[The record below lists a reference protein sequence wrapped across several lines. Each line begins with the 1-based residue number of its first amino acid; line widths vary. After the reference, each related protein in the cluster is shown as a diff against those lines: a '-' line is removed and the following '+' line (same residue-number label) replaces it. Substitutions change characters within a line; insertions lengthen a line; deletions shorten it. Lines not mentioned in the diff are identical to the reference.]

1 MKLESI
7 DLRNFLSHEATH
19 WEPNGARLATIVG
32 PNGAGK
38 SALLDGLLYT
48 LYDAARGRTDE
59 LVRLGTSDMAAE
71 VTFAFA
77 GARYRVTRGR
87 TTRSGGKS
95 YLELAIA
102 QADGSWRPLTADSIR
117 ETQAA
122 IEALL
127 RLDAATFTTA
137 AFLRQ
142 GDADAFISAT
152 AAERKR
158 ILGSVLGLDVYAAA
172 EARAR
177 DRARTLDGE
186 AAAMSRAIDALDVAL
201 AHRPELEAAAAAAKA
216 EEEATVAAMEAAG
229 RRRDAAEEA
238 MRSLSGRLAEAKAA
252 QEELARI
259 DADLAALRDRYRRA
273 REGADAARAAILRTK
288 AAAEADVP
296 EHNVAAAEAEFER
309 VDALVMGFV
318 PDGKRLQAE
327 LSKAQSALMMV
338 EEPFRKK
345 SNQWWRDDAGAR
357 AAVRLGEELANG
369 LQPVTCPRCR
379 HMFDA
384 DPGDIAGQLD
394 AARASLLAVGPEPPE
409 PLDIARLRA
418 AITRT
423 EIALREARDP
433 DAAAEVALRSEFRAA
448 GELAAAARAAA
459 AALTAR
465 DGARV
470 ALVDAQAALGRAEAE
485 LAEIDATGKA
495 VAITRTKAL
504 ERSAGAGKVAEDLVA
519 ADTER
524 RAAIAAATDAARRHA
539 AAIAAD
545 AEARGA
551 LIRLERDQVERDRIV
566 GGVARA
572 EAQLGRLRR
581 LAAAFGVGGIP
592 ARIIESVLPELA
604 SYAQELLDQL
614 RPGMA
619 LSIRAQRAK
628 RDGKGIVEAL
638 DLIVRDDV
646 GERPLALF
654 SGGERMSVS
663 LALAVGLSRLVAR
676 RAGTAIRT
684 LVIDEPDGLDADAR
698 RAFGLALRVLAHH
711 GELERVV
718 VVSHHEDL
726 AEVGDAVYR
735 VSKGPGGSV
744 IEQIS

>member
-1 MKLESI
+1 MRLESI
-7 DLRNFLSHEATH
+7 DLTNFLSHARTH

-38 SALLDGLLYT
+38 SALLDALLYT

-59 LVRLGTSDMAAE
+59 LVKLGASDMSAE

-95 YLELAIA
+95 FLELAIE

-158 ILGSVLGLDVYAAA
+158 ILGAVLGLDVYAAA

-177 DRARTLDGE
+177 ERARGVE
-186 AAAMSRAIDALDVAL
+186 ADTAADRRAMETLDVAI
-201 AHRPELEAAAAAAKA
+201 AQRPALEIVAGAAKA
-216 EEEATVAAMEAAG
+216 DEEEALAAMEAAG
-229 RRRDAAEEA
+229 RRRDAAEET
-238 MRSLSGRLAEAKAA
+238 MRALAGRLAEAKAA
-252 QEELARI
+252 QDELARI
-259 DADLAALRDRYRRA
+259 DADLAALRERYRRA
-273 REGADAARAAILRTK
+273 GEGRAAAQAAISRTRAAAAAEIPDVDVEAARSDVTHLEAGAEAERGAREELELAKAAYAQLDAARQAVVNEWRTNHATAAGLAAALQDQAMHLDPVTCPKCRTEFPADPGNVAGRLDAARAAVTALGPEPPERMDLAYARSAALRAEDRL
-288 AAAEADVP
+288 AAKIVDP
-296 EHNVAAAEAEFER
+296 VALRAAR
-309 VDALVMGFV
+309 DALVA
-318 PDGKRLQAE
+318 AE
-327 LSKAQSALMMV
+327 
-338 EEPFRKK
+338 
-345 SNQWWRDDAGAR
+345 R
-357 AAVRLGEELANG
+357 AAAALEARE
-369 LQPVTCPRCR
+369 
-379 HMFDA
+379 
-384 DPGDIAGQLD
+384 
-394 AARASLLAVGPEPPE
+394 AARASLA
-409 PLDIARLRA
+409 
-418 AITRT
+418 
-423 EIALREARDP
+423 EA
-433 DAAAEVALRSEFRAA
+433 E
-448 GELAAAARAAA
+448 
-459 AALTAR
+459 
-465 DGARV
+465 
-470 ALVDAQAALGRAEAE
+470 AALGRAEAE
-485 LAEIDATGKA
+485 LAEIDATGKTV
-495 VAITRTKAL
+495 VATRAGAAERAL
-504 ERSAGAGKVAEDLVA
+504 EAGTVGADL
-519 ADTER
+519 
-524 RAAIAAATDAARRHA
+524 AIADADRRDAIASAIEAARRHS

-545 AEARGA
+545 AEARSA
-551 LIRLERDQVERDRIV
+551 LTRLAQDQAERDRIAA
-566 GGVARA
+566 GVAAR
-572 EAQLGRLRR
+572 EGQLALLRR
-581 LAAAFGVGGIP
+581 LVAAFGVTGIP
-592 ARIIESVLPELA
+592 ARIIESVLPELT

-614 RPGMA
+614 RPGME

-628 RDGKGIVEAL
+628 RDGKGVVEAL
-638 DLIVRDDV
+638 DLIVRDGA
-646 GERPLALF
+646 GERSLSLF

-684 LVIDEPDGLDADAR
+684 LVIDEPDGLDAEAR
-698 RAFGLALRVLAHH
+698 RAFGAALRVLAHH

-744 IEQIS
+744 VEQVA

>member
-19 WEPNGARLATIVG
+19 WEPNGARLATIIG
-32 PNGAGK
+32 SNGAGK
-38 SALLDGLLYT
+38 SALLDGMLFA
-48 LYDAARGRTDE
+48 LYDAARARTDD
-59 LVRLGTSDMAAE
+59 LVRLGATDMSAE
-71 VTFAFA
+71 VTFSFA
-77 GARYRVTRGR
+77 GARYRVNRGR

-95 YLELAIA
+95 YLELAIE
-102 QADGSWRPLTADSIR
+102 QADGSWHPLTADDSIR

-122 IEALL
+122 IESLL

-172 EARAR
+172 EARGR
-177 DRARTLDGE
+177 DRARTLEGE
-186 AAAMSRAIDALDVAL
+186 IAADRRAMETLDAAL
-201 AHRPELEAAAAAAKA
+201 AHRPELEEAAAVAKA

-229 RRRDAAEEA
+229 HRRDAAEEM

-273 REGADAARAAILRTK
+273 GEGRREALAAIARTK
-288 AAAEADVP
+288 DAAEADIP
-296 EHNVAAAEAEFER
+296 EHIPEHIARAGVANLESAAEMNRVARENLELDRAVLRDLEAAHERKAADWRKVQATAAGLVAALE
-309 VDALVMGFV
+309 DQGMHL
-318 PDGKRLQAE
+318 D
-327 LSKAQSALMMV
+327 
-338 EEPFRKK
+338 
-345 SNQWWRDDAGAR
+345 
-357 AAVRLGEELANG
+357 
-369 LQPVTCPRCR
+369 PVTCPKCQHR
-379 HMFDA
+379 FPA
-384 DPGDIAGQLD
+384 DPGDVAGRLD
-394 AARASLLAVGPEPPE
+394 TARAALRDVGPEPVE
-409 PLDIARLRA
+409 PMAIARDRVAIFRAEQRLVEEAVDPAVLRNARLALEA
-418 AITRT
+418 AQR
-423 EIALREARDP
+423 A
-433 DAAAEVALRSEFRAA
+433 DAALV
-448 GELAAAARAAA
+448 
-459 AALTAR
+459 AR
-465 DGARV
+465 DGARI
-470 ALVDAQAALGRAEAE
+470 ALADARAALGRAEAE

-495 VAITRTKAL
+495 AAITRAEAA
-504 ERSAGAGKVAEDLVA
+504 ERAAAAGKA
-519 ADTER
+519 ADDLATAEAER
-524 RAAIAAATDAARRHA
+524 RAAIAAATDAAARHA

-551 LIRLERDQVERDRIV
+551 LGRLERDQAERDRIV
-566 GGVARA
+566 GVVARA
-572 EAQLGRLRR
+572 ETQLGRLRR
-581 LAAAFGVGGIP
+581 LVAAFGVTGIP
-592 ARIIESVLPELA
+592 ARIIESVLPELTG
-604 SYAQELLDQL
+604 YAQELLDQL
-614 RPGMA
+614 RPGMV

-638 DLIVRDDV
+638 DLVVRDDV

-684 LVIDEPDGLDADAR
+684 LVIDEPDGLDAEAR

-711 GELERVV
+711 GELELVV

-726 AEVGDAVYR
+726 AEVGDAIYR
-735 VSKGPGGSV
+735 VTKGPGGSV
-744 IEQIS
+744 VEQVS

>member
-19 WEPNGARLATIVG
+19 WEPNGARLVTIVG

-38 SALLDGLLYT
+38 SALLDGMLFA
-48 LYDAARGRTDE
+48 LYDAARARTDD
-59 LVRLGTSDMAAE
+59 LVRLGASDMSAE
-71 VTFAFA
+71 VTFTFA
-77 GARYRVTRGR
+77 GARYRVNRGR

-95 YLELAIA
+95 YLELAV
-102 QADGSWRPLTADSIR
+102 QFPDGGWVPLTADSIR
-117 ETQAA
+117 ETQAT

-158 ILGSVLGLDVYAAA
+158 ILGSVLGLDVYAVA

-177 DRARTLDGE
+177 DRARGIEAETQVSRRSIESLDAALSYRAELEAGA
-186 AAAMSRAIDALDVAL
+186 AAAM
-201 AHRPELEAAAAAAKA
+201 A
-216 EEEATVAAMEAAG
+216 EEEATVSAMLTAG
-229 RRRDAAEEA
+229 LRRDAAEGA
-238 MRSLSGRLAEAKAA
+238 IAALSGRLAETKAA
-252 QEELARI
+252 IAELARI
-259 DADLAALRDRYRRA
+259 DAALASLRDRYRRA
-273 REGADAARAAILRTK
+273 TEGRREAQAAIERTK
-288 AAAEADVP
+288 P
-296 EHNVAAAEAEFER
+296 AAEAEVPEHDVLAATAEVETLEAAAEREREQREALEARRAEFVEMER
-309 VDALVMGFV
+309 VHTQAVADWRGRQATCQGLVTALEDQGMHL
-318 PDGKRLQAE
+318 D
-327 LSKAQSALMMV
+327 
-338 EEPFRKK
+338 
-345 SNQWWRDDAGAR
+345 
-357 AAVRLGEELANG
+357 
-369 LQPVTCPRCR
+369 PVTCPKCAHR
-379 HMFDA
+379 FPA
-384 DPGDIAGQLD
+384 DPGDVAGRLTAARAELAAVGPAPTEPMTMSRARVAVSRAETHLLEHAFDHQLLRTARLALD
-394 AARASLLAVGPEPPE
+394 AARGAH
-409 PLDIARLRA
+409 
-418 AITRT
+418 
-423 EIALREARDP
+423 
-433 DAAAEVALRSEFRAA
+433 
-448 GELAAAARAAA
+448 
-459 AALTAR
+459 AALIAR

-470 ALVDAQAALGRAEAE
+470 ALADAQAALGRAEAE
-485 LAEIDATGKA
+485 LTEIDATGKA
-495 VAITRTKAL
+495 AAVTRAEAA
-504 ERSAGAGKVAEDLVA
+504 ERAAAAGKA
-519 ADTER
+519 ADDLAIAETER
-524 RAAIAAATDAARRHA
+524 RAAIAAATDAAARHA

-551 LIRLERDQVERDRIV
+551 LVRLEHDQVERDRV
-566 GGVARA
+566 AGDVARA
-572 EAQLGRLRR
+572 EAQLGLLRR
-581 LAAAFGVGGIP
+581 LVAAFGVTGIP
-592 ARIIESVLPELA
+592 ARIIESVLPELTG
-604 SYAQELLDQL
+604 YAQELLDQL

-638 DLIVRDDV
+638 DLVVRDDV

-684 LVIDEPDGLDADAR
+684 LVIDEPDGLDAEAR

-744 IEQIS
+744 VEQIS

>member
-48 LYDAARGRTDE
+48 LYDVARGRTDE
-59 LVRLGTSDMAAE
+59 LVRLGASDMAAE

-186 AAAMSRAIDALDVAL
+186 AAANRRAIDALDVAL

-216 EEEATVAAMEAAG
+216 EEETTVAAMEAAG
-229 RRRDAAEEA
+229 RRRDAAEET

-252 QEELARI
+252 QDELARI

-273 REGADAARAAILRTK
+273 REGAEAARAAIERTKAAAAAEVPEHDVEATRAGIADLETAAEMDRVAREELELARAAQRDAEAAHERTKADWRRVQATAAGVVASLEDQGMHLDPVTCPKCQHRFPADPGDVAGRLDAARAALRDIG
-288 AAAEADVP
+288 AEPAEPMAIARDRVAIFRAEQRLAEGAIDPAALRLAREALSAAE
-296 EHNVAAAEAEFER
+296 R
-309 VDALVMGFV
+309 
-318 PDGKRLQAE
+318 
-327 LSKAQSALMMV
+327 
-338 EEPFRKK
+338 
-345 SNQWWRDDAGAR
+345 
-357 AAVRLGEELANG
+357 
-369 LQPVTCPRCR
+369 
-379 HMFDA
+379 
-384 DPGDIAGQLD
+384 
-394 AARASLLAVGPEPPE
+394 
-409 PLDIARLRA
+409 
-418 AITRT
+418 
-423 EIALREARDP
+423 
-433 DAAAEVALRSEFRAA
+433 
-448 GELAAAARAAA
+448 AA

-465 DGARV
+465 EGARA
-470 ALVDAQAALGRAEAE
+470 ALVDAEAALARADAE

-495 VAITRTKAL
+495 TAVTRTKAL
-504 ERSAGAGKVAEDLVA
+504 ERASEAFGLGQQAAAAEQTRL
-519 ADTER
+519 ESI
-524 RAAIAAATDAARRHA
+524 RAASDAARRHA

-551 LIRLERDQVERDRIV
+551 LIRLERDQAERDRIV
-566 GGVARA
+566 GDVARA

-581 LAAAFGVGGIP
+581 LVAAFGVSGIP

-614 RPGMA
+614 RPGMQ

-684 LVIDEPDGLDADAR
+684 LVIDEPDGLDAEAR

>member
-1 MKLESI
+1 VKLESI

-32 PNGAGK
+32 SNGAGK
-38 SALLDGLLYT
+38 SALLDGMLFA
-48 LYDAARGRTDE
+48 LYDAARARTDD
-59 LVRLGTSDMAAE
+59 LVRLGATDMSAE

-177 DRARTLDGE
+177 DRGRMLEGETAADRRAMETLD
-186 AAAMSRAIDALDVAL
+186 AAL
-201 AHRPELEAAAAAAKA
+201 AHRAELEAAATAAKA
-216 EEEATVAAMEAAG
+216 EEEATVAAMEVAG
-229 RRRDAAEEA
+229 RRRDAAEET
-238 MRSLSGRLAEAKAA
+238 MRSLAGRLAEAKAA
-252 QEELARI
+252 QAELVRI
-259 DADLAALRDRYRRA
+259 DADLAALRERYRRA
-273 REGADAARAAILRTK
+273 GADRTLAQAAIERSK
-288 AAAEADVP
+288 AAATAVVP
-296 EHNVAAAEAEFER
+296 EHDVLNAMAEVETLEAADERERTQREALEERRSEFVEMER
-309 VDALVMGFV
+309 VHTQVVADWRGRQATYQGLVTALEDQGMH
-318 PDGKRLQAE
+318 L
-327 LSKAQSALMMV
+327 
-338 EEPFRKK
+338 EPI
-345 SNQWWRDDAGAR
+345 
-357 AAVRLGEELANG
+357 
-369 LQPVTCPRCR
+369 TCPKCAHR
-379 HMFDA
+379 FPA
-384 DPGDIAGQLD
+384 DPGDVAGRLTTARAELAAVGPAPAESMTMSRARVAVSRAETHLLEHAFDHQLLRTARLALD
-394 AARASLLAVGPEPPE
+394 AARGAH
-409 PLDIARLRA
+409 
-418 AITRT
+418 
-423 EIALREARDP
+423 
-433 DAAAEVALRSEFRAA
+433 AAEV
-448 GELAAAARAAA
+448 
-459 AALTAR
+459 AR

-485 LAEIDATGKA
+485 LAEIDATGKTA
-495 VAITRTKAL
+495 ASVRAKAA
-504 ERSAGAGKVAEDLVA
+504 ERAADAGKVSEELAAAE
-519 ADTER
+519 TEQR
-524 RAAIAAATDAARRHA
+524 EAIAAATDAARRHA
-539 AAIAAD
+539 GAIAAD

-551 LIRLERDQVERDRIV
+551 LVRLARDQAERDRIA
-566 GGVARA
+566 GDVARA
-572 EAQLGRLRR
+572 ETQLALLRR
-581 LAAAFGVGGIP
+581 LVTAFGVTGIP
-592 ARIIESVLPELA
+592 ARIIESVLPELT

-638 DLIVRDDV
+638 DLVVRDDV
-646 GERPLALF
+646 GERPLSLF

-684 LVIDEPDGLDADAR
+684 LVIDEPDGLDSEAR

-744 IEQIS
+744 IEQVS

>member
-1 MKLESI
+1 MKLERI
-7 DLRNFLSHEATH
+7 DLTNFLSHASTH

-38 SALLDGLLYT
+38 SALLDALLYT

-59 LVRLGTSDMAAE
+59 LVKLGASDMSAE

-95 YLELAIA
+95 YLELAIE

-117 ETQAA
+117 ETQVA

-177 DRARTLDGE
+177 ERVRGIEAETAADR
-186 AAAMSRAIDALDVAL
+186 RAIVNLDMALGDRSA
-201 AHRPELEAAAAAAKA
+201 LEAAATAATA
-216 EEEATVAAMEAAG
+216 EEEAATAAMEAAG
-229 RRRDAAEEA
+229 RRRDAAEET
-238 MRSLSGRLAEAKAA
+238 MRSLAGRLAEAKAA
-252 QEELARI
+252 EDELARI

-273 REGADAARAAILRTK
+273 GEGRAAAQAAIDRTRTAAKAEIPDVDVEAARADVTRLEAGADRERAAREELERAK
-288 AAAEADVP
+288 AAFGELDAAHKAVVNEWRKRHAAAAGL
-296 EHNVAAAEAEFER
+296 VAA
-309 VDALVMGFV
+309 
-318 PDGKRLQAE
+318 LQDQA
-327 LSKAQSALMMV
+327 MH
-338 EEPFRKK
+338 
-345 SNQWWRDDAGAR
+345 
-357 AAVRLGEELANG
+357 LA
-369 LQPVTCPRCR
+369 PVTCPKCR
-379 HMFDA
+379 TSFPA
-384 DPGDIAGQLD
+384 DPGDVAG
-394 AARASLLAVGPEPPE
+394 
-409 PLDIARLRA
+409 RL
-418 AITRT
+418 
-423 EIALREARDP
+423 
-433 DAAAEVALRSEFRAA
+433 
-448 GELAAAARAAA
+448 AAARAALA
-459 AALTAR
+459 ELGPEPLEPMAIAYARSAASRAEEHLAEEATDPAALRAARLALEAAQRAVSALAAR

-470 ALVDAQAALGRAEAE
+470 ALADAEAALGRSEAE
-485 LAEIDATGKA
+485 LAEIDATGKSA
-495 VAITRTKAL
+495 AAARAIAAEHAANL
-504 ERSAGAGKVAEDLVA
+504 GKVAEDLAA
-519 ADTER
+519 ADTAR
-524 RAAIAAATDAARRHA
+524 REAIASATDAARRHS

-545 AEARGA
+545 AEARSA
-551 LIRLERDQVERDRIV
+551 LGRLEQDQAERDRLV
-566 GGVARA
+566 GLVARA
-572 EAQLGRLRR
+572 EAQLALLRR
-581 LAAAFGVGGIP
+581 LVAAFGVTGIP
-592 ARIIESVLPELA
+592 ARIIESVLPELTG
-604 SYAQELLDQL
+604 YAQELLDQL
-614 RPGMA
+614 RPGME

-628 RDGKGIVEAL
+628 RDGKGVVEAL
-638 DLIVRDDV
+638 DLVVRDGA
-646 GERPLALF
+646 GERSLSLF

-684 LVIDEPDGLDADAR
+684 LVIDEPDGLDAEAR
-698 RAFGLALRVLAHH
+698 RAFGAALRVLAHH

-735 VSKGPGGSV
+735 VSKGPSGSV
-744 IEQIS
+744 IEQVA

>member
-59 LVRLGTSDMAAE
+59 LVRLGASDMTAE
-71 VTFAFA
+71 VTFSFA

-102 QADGSWRPLTADSIR
+102 QANGSWRPLTADSIR

-172 EARAR
+172 EGRAR
-177 DRARTLDGE
+177 DRARGIEAETQVSRRSIESLD
-186 AAAMSRAIDALDVAL
+186 AAL
-201 AHRPELEAAAAAAKA
+201 AQRPELEAAASAAKA

-229 RRRDAAEEA
+229 RRRDVAEET
-238 MRSLSGRLAEAKAA
+238 MRSLSGRLVEAKAA
-252 QEELARI
+252 QDELARI

-273 REGADAARAAILRTK
+273 REGAEAA
-288 AAAEADVP
+288 
-296 EHNVAAAEAEFER
+296 
-309 VDALVMGFV
+309 
-318 PDGKRLQAE
+318 
-327 LSKAQSALMMV
+327 
-338 EEPFRKK
+338 
-345 SNQWWRDDAGAR
+345 
-357 AAVRLGEELANG
+357 
-369 LQPVTCPRCR
+369 
-379 HMFDA
+379 
-384 DPGDIAGQLD
+384 
-394 AARASLLAVGPEPPE
+394 
-409 PLDIARLRA
+409 RA

-423 EIALREARDP
+423 K
-433 DAAAEVALRSEFRAA
+433 AAATAEVPEHDVEATRASLDVLETAALQYLAAREELELARAA
-448 GELAAAARAAA
+448 QRDAEAAHERTKADWRKVQATAAGVVASLEDQGMHLDPVTCPKCQHRFPADPGDVAGRLDAARAALRDIGA
-459 AALTAR
+459 EPAEPMAIARDRVAIFRAEQRLAEGAIDPAALRLARLALEAAQRAASALVAR

-495 VAITRTKAL
+495 AAGARTAAA
-504 ERSAGAGKVAEDLVA
+504 ERASAAGKVAEDLA
-519 ADTER
+519 TAETER

-539 AAIAAD
+539 GAIAAD

-551 LIRLERDQVERDRIV
+551 LIRLERDQAERDRIV
-566 GGVARA
+566 GDVARA

-581 LAAAFGVGGIP
+581 LVAAFGVSGIP

-646 GERPLALF
+646 GERPLSLF

-663 LALAVGLSRLVAR
+663 LSLAVGLSRLVAR

-744 IEQIS
+744 VEQIS

>member
-59 LVRLGTSDMAAE
+59 LVRLGASDMSAE
-71 VTFAFA
+71 VAFSFA

-122 IEALL
+122 IDALL

-172 EARAR
+172 EGRAR

-201 AHRPELEAAAAAAKA
+201 AHRPELEAAASEAKA
-216 EEEATVAAMEAAG
+216 EEEAAIAAMEAAG
-229 RRRDAAEEA
+229 QRRDVAEET

-252 QEELARI
+252 QDELASI

-296 EHNVAAAEAEFER
+296 AHDVEATRAGIADLEAAAEMDR
-309 VDALVMGFV
+309 VA
-318 PDGKRLQAE
+318 REE
-327 LSKAQSALMMV
+327 LEL
-338 EEPFRKK
+338 
-345 SNQWWRDDAGAR
+345 AR
-357 AAVRLGEELANG
+357 AAQRDAEAAHERTKADWRKVQATAAGVVASLEDQGMHLD
-369 LQPVTCPRCR
+369 PVTCPKCQHR
-379 HMFDA
+379 FPA
-384 DPGDIAGQLD
+384 DPGDVAGRLD
-394 AARASLLAVGPEPPE
+394 AARAALRDIGAEPAE
-409 PLDIARLRA
+409 PMAIARDRVAIFRAEQRLAEGAIDPAALRLARLALEAAQRA
-418 AITRT
+418 AS
-423 EIALREARDP
+423 AL
-433 DAAAEVALRSEFRAA
+433 V
-448 GELAAAARAAA
+448 
-459 AALTAR
+459 AR

-495 VAITRTKAL
+495 AALTRTKAL
-504 ERSAGAGKVAEDLVA
+504 ERASEAGKVADDLA
-519 ADTER
+519 AAETER

-539 AAIAAD
+539 GAIAAD

-551 LIRLERDQVERDRIV
+551 LIRLERDQAERDRIV
-566 GGVARA
+566 GDVARA

-581 LAAAFGVGGIP
+581 LVAAFGVSGIP

-628 RDGKGIVEAL
+628 RDGKGIVEAI

-646 GERPLALF
+646 GERPLSIF

-684 LVIDEPDGLDADAR
+684 LVIDEPDGLDAEAR

>member
-19 WEPNGARLATIVG
+19 WEPNGSRLSTIVG

-38 SALLDGLLYT
+38 SALLDGLLFA
-48 LYDAARGRTDE
+48 LYDAARARTDD
-59 LVRLGTSDMAAE
+59 LVRLGATDMSAE
-71 VTFAFA
+71 VTFSFA
-77 GARYRVTRGR
+77 GARYRVNRGR

-95 YLELAIA
+95 FLELAIE
-102 QADGSWRPLTADSIR
+102 QPDGSWRPLTADSIR

-177 DRARTLDGE
+177 DRARGIE
-186 AAAMSRAIDALDVAL
+186 AETQVFRRSIESLDVAL
-201 AHRPELEAAAAAAKA
+201 AHRDELEAAAAAAKA
-216 EEEATVAAMEAAG
+216 EEEATVVAMEAAG
-229 RRRDAAEEA
+229 RRRDAAEET

-252 QEELARI
+252 QAELLRI
-259 DADLAALRDRYRRA
+259 DDGLRDLRDRYRRA
-273 REGADAARAAILRTK
+273 GEARSAAKAAIERSK
-288 AAAEADVP
+288 AAAEVEVP
-296 EHNVAAAEAEFER
+296 EHDVLAAMAEVETLEAAAEREREQREALEARRAELVEMER
-309 VDALVMGFV
+309 VHTQLVADWRGRQATYQGLVTALEDQGMHL
-318 PDGKRLQAE
+318 D
-327 LSKAQSALMMV
+327 
-338 EEPFRKK
+338 
-345 SNQWWRDDAGAR
+345 
-357 AAVRLGEELANG
+357 
-369 LQPVTCPRCR
+369 PVTCPKCSHR
-379 HMFDA
+379 FPA
-384 DPGDIAGQLD
+384 DPGDVAGRLTTARAKLAEVGPEPAEPMTMSRARVAVSRAETHLLEHAFDHQLLRTARLALD
-394 AARASLLAVGPEPPE
+394 AARSAH
-409 PLDIARLRA
+409 
-418 AITRT
+418 
-423 EIALREARDP
+423 
-433 DAAAEVALRSEFRAA
+433 AAEV
-448 GELAAAARAAA
+448 
-459 AALTAR
+459 AR

-470 ALVDAQAALGRAEAE
+470 ALAGAEAALGRAEAE

-495 VAITRTKAL
+495 AAATRAKAA
-504 ERSAGAGKVAEDLVA
+504 ERAADAGKVGEDLAVA
-519 ADTER
+519 ETER
-524 RAAIAAATDAARRHA
+524 RDAIAAATDAARRHS

-551 LIRLERDQVERDRIV
+551 LVRLERDQAERDRVV
-566 GGVARA
+566 GDVARA
-572 EAQLGRLRR
+572 EAQLGLLRR
-581 LAAAFGVGGIP
+581 LVTAFGVTGIP
-592 ARIIESVLPELA
+592 ARIIESVLPELTA
-604 SYAQELLDQL
+604 YAQELLDQL

-628 RDGKGIVEAL
+628 RDGTGVVEAL
-638 DLIVRDDV
+638 DLVVRDDV

-684 LVIDEPDGLDADAR
+684 LVIDEPDGLDAEAR

-711 GELERVV
+711 GELELVV

-726 AEVGDAVYR
+726 AEVGDAIYR

-744 IEQIS
+744 IEQVS

>member
-1 MKLESI
+1 MKVESI
-7 DLRNFLSHEATH
+7 ELRNFLSHEATH
-19 WEPNGARLATIVG
+19 WEPNGARLATIIG
-32 PNGAGK
+32 SNGAGK
-38 SALLDGLLYT
+38 SALLDGMLFA
-48 LYDAARGRTDE
+48 LYDAARARTDD
-59 LVRLGTSDMAAE
+59 LVRLGATDMSAE
-71 VTFAFA
+71 VTFSFA
-77 GARYRVTRGR
+77 GARYRVNRGR

-95 YLELAIA
+95 CLELAIA

-122 IEALL
+122 IETLL
-127 RLDAATFTTA
+127 RLDAATFTRA

-177 DRARTLDGE
+177 DRARTLEGE
-186 AAAMSRAIDALDVAL
+186 TAADRRAMETLDAAL
-201 AHRPELEAAAAAAKA
+201 AHRPELEAAAAAAKT

-229 RRRDAAEEA
+229 RRRDAAEEM

-252 QEELARI
+252 EAELFRI
-259 DADLAALRDRYRRA
+259 NQALEALRDRYRRA
-273 REGADAARAAILRTK
+273 GQARAAAMMAIERTK
-288 AAAEADVP
+288 ATAEADVP
-296 EHNVAAAEAEFER
+296 EHDVEARRAGIADLESAAEVNRLARENLELDRAALRDLEAAHERKAADWRKVQATAAGLVAALE
-309 VDALVMGFV
+309 DQGMHL
-318 PDGKRLQAE
+318 D
-327 LSKAQSALMMV
+327 
-338 EEPFRKK
+338 
-345 SNQWWRDDAGAR
+345 
-357 AAVRLGEELANG
+357 
-369 LQPVTCPRCR
+369 PVTCPKCAHR
-379 HMFDA
+379 FPA
-384 DPGDIAGQLD
+384 DPGDVAGRLD
-394 AARASLLAVGPEPPE
+394 AARASLREIAPEPAE
-409 PLDIARLRA
+409 PMTIARDRVAIFRA
-418 AITRT
+418 EQRLVEEAVDPA
-423 EIALREARDP
+423 ALRNARLALEA
-433 DAAAEVALRSEFRAA
+433 AQHAH
-448 GELAAAARAAA
+448 
-459 AALTAR
+459 AALIAR

-470 ALVDAQAALGRAEAE
+470 ALADAQAALGRAEAE
-485 LAEIDATGKA
+485 LVEIDATGQAARITQAKA
-495 VAITRTKAL
+495 AERAGDAGQVAKQLA
-504 ERSAGAGKVAEDLVA
+504 D

-524 RAAIAAATDAARRHA
+524 REAIVAATEAAHRHL

-551 LIRLERDQVERDRIV
+551 LVRLERDQVERNRIV
-566 GGVARA
+566 DDVARA

-581 LAAAFGVGGIP
+581 LVAAFGVTGIP
-592 ARIIESVLPELA
+592 ARIIESVLPELT
-604 SYAQELLDQL
+604 SYAQDLLDQL

-638 DLIVRDDV
+638 DLVVRDDV

-684 LVIDEPDGLDADAR
+684 LVIDEPDGLDAEAR

-711 GELERVV
+711 GELELVV

-744 IEQIS
+744 IEQVS

>member
-19 WEPNGARLATIVG
+19 WEPNGSRLSTIVG

-38 SALLDGLLYT
+38 SALLDGFLFA
-48 LYDAARGRTDE
+48 LYDAARARTDD
-59 LVRLGTSDMAAE
+59 LVRLGATDMSAE

-95 YLELAIA
+95 FLELAIA

-177 DRARTLDGE
+177 DRARGIEAETQVSRRSIETLD
-186 AAAMSRAIDALDVAL
+186 AALSHRA
-201 AHRPELEAAAAAAKA
+201 ELEAAAAAAKA
-216 EEEATVAAMEAAG
+216 EEDATVGAMEAAG
-229 RRRDAAEEA
+229 RRRDAADEA
-238 MRSLSGRLAEAKAA
+238 IAALSGRLAEARAA
-252 QEELARI
+252 GAELARI
-259 DADLAALRDRYRRA
+259 DADLVALRDRYRRA
-273 REGADAARAAILRTK
+273 VEGRRDAVAAIERTKAAAAAEVPEHDVAAARASLVALEAAAETERAAREQLELTRAAQRDAEAAFERKRSDWRKVQATAAGLVAALEDQGMHLAPVTCPKCEHRFPADPSDIAGRLDAARAALR
-288 AAAEADVP
+288 D
-296 EHNVAAAEAEFER
+296 
-309 VDALVMGFV
+309 
-318 PDGKRLQAE
+318 
-327 LSKAQSALMMV
+327 
-338 EEPFRKK
+338 
-345 SNQWWRDDAGAR
+345 
-357 AAVRLGEELANG
+357 
-369 LQPVTCPRCR
+369 
-379 HMFDA
+379 
-384 DPGDIAGQLD
+384 
-394 AARASLLAVGPEPPE
+394 VGPEPAE
-409 PLDIARLRA
+409 PMAIARDRVAIFRA
-418 AITRT
+418 EQRLVEGAIDPA
-423 EIALREARDP
+423 ALRTARLALEA
-433 DAAAEVALRSEFRAA
+433 AQGAH
-448 GELAAAARAAA
+448 
-459 AALTAR
+459 AALFAR

-470 ALVDAQAALGRAEAE
+470 ALADAQAALARAEAE

-495 VAITRTKAL
+495 AAITRAKAA
-504 ERSAGAGKVAEDLVA
+504 ERAADALKVAGELSDA
-519 ADTER
+519 EFER
-524 RAAIAAATDAARRHA
+524 RQAIEAATDAARRHA
-539 AAIAAD
+539 GAIAAD

-551 LIRLERDQVERDRIV
+551 LGRLERDQVERDRIV
-566 GGVARA
+566 GDVTRA
-572 EAQLGRLRR
+572 EAQLSLLRR
-581 LAAAFGVGGIP
+581 LVAAFGVTGIP
-592 ARIIESVLPELA
+592 ARIIESVLPELT

-638 DLIVRDDV
+638 DLVVRDDV
-646 GERPLALF
+646 GERPLSLF

-684 LVIDEPDGLDADAR
+684 LVIDEPDGLDAEAR

-744 IEQIS
+744 VEQIS